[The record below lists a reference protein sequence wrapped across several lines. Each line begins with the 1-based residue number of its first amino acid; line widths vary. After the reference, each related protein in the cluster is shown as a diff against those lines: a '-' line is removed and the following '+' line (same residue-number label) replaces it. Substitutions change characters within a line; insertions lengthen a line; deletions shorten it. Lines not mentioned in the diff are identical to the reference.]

1 MLAQAMDSMAIE
13 TLQAHICI
21 SAGSCVYI
29 YMYIMYIYIH
39 NIYIVKPLIPLNTI
53 YIYAQILIINK
64 YIYIQVLKYP
74 SNFFPPDMSDTIVL
88 CIPPAG
94 DHQCHLGSATQRY
107 PNSPFGLLGMDGGT
121 LKNLWRCEAVIVFTQ
136 IHPSTGIILM
146 IFSYVWGC
154 KK

>member
-1 MLAQAMDSMAIE
+1 
-13 TLQAHICI
+13 
-21 SAGSCVYI
+21 
-29 YMYIMYIYIH
+29 MYIVLHSID
-39 NIYIVKPLIPLNTI
+39 V
-53 YIYAQILIINK
+53 

-107 PNSPFGLLGMDGGT
+107 PNSPFGLLGMDGWT
-121 LKNLWRCEAVIVFTQ
+121 KESLWRREAVIVFTQ

-146 IFSYVWGC
+146 ILIGMGM
-154 KK
+154 